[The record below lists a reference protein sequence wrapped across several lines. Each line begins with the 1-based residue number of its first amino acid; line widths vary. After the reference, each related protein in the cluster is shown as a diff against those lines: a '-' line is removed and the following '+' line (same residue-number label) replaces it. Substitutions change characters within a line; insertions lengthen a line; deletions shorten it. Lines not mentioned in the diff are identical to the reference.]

1 MEDIAHLRQEYR
13 RATLSEEDLPA
24 DPFVLLERWLTEA
37 IQARL
42 VEPNAFALATAD
54 DRPHVRIVLLKGFE
68 PPYLYFYTNYQSAKG
83 REIARQPWVAGCFWW
98 GELERQVR
106 FEGVAS
112 PAPPEKSDAYFI
124 SRPYGSQVGAA
135 ASPQSQPVPN
145 RAFLEA
151 RFKAI
156 QSLYPPPGPIPR
168 PPHWGGYQIK
178 VEQLEFWQGRPSR
191 LHDRFLYT
199 REGDGWKSIRLAP

>member
-1 MEDIAHLRQEYR
+1 MEDIARLRREYR
-13 RATLSEEDLPA
+13 LVALSEENLPE
-24 DPFVLLERWLTEA
+24 DPFVLLARWLAEA
-37 IQARL
+37 VQAQ
-42 VEPNAFALATAD
+42 VAEPNAFALATSD
-54 DRPHVRIVLLKGFE
+54 ERPHVRIVLLKGLE

-83 REIARQPWVAGCFWW
+83 QEITQQPWVAGCFWW

-106 FEGVAS
+106 FEGLAS
-112 PAPPEKSDAYFI
+112 PAPPEKSDAYFF
-124 SRPYGSQVGAA
+124 SRPYESQVGAA

-178 VEQLEFWQGRPSR
+178 VEQLEFWQGRPNR
-191 LHDRFLYT
+191 LHDRFLYQH
-199 REGDGWKSIRLAP
+199 EGEGWKHTRLAP

>member
-24 DPFVLLERWLTEA
+24 DPFVLLERWLAEA
-37 IQARL
+37 TQARL
-42 VEPNAFALATAD
+42 VEPNAFTLATAD

-112 PAPPEKSDAYFI
+112 PAPPEKSDAYFV
-124 SRPYGSQVGAA
+124 SRPYESQVGAA

-178 VEQLEFWQGRPSR
+178 VEKLEFWQGRSSR

>member
-13 RATLSEEDLPA
+13 RAALSEEDLPA

-37 IQARL
+37 IQAQL

-112 PAPPEKSDAYFI
+112 PAPPEKSDAYFV
-124 SRPYGSQVGAA
+124 SRPYESQVGAA

-156 QSLYPPPGPIPR
+156 QSLYPAPGPIPR

>member
-13 RATLSEEDLPA
+13 RAALSEEDLPA
-24 DPFVLLERWLTEA
+24 DPFVLLERWLAEA
-37 IQARL
+37 IQAQL

-112 PAPPEKSDAYFI
+112 PAPPEKSDAYFV
-124 SRPYGSQVGAA
+124 SRPYESQVGAA

-145 RAFLEA
+145 RAFWKPA
-151 RFKAI
+151 SKPFRAF
-156 QSLYPPPGPIPR
+156 IPR
-168 PPHWGGYQIK
+168 LALFHAHHTGAAI
-178 VEQLEFWQGRPSR
+178 RSR
-191 LHDRFLYT
+191 
-199 REGDGWKSIRLAP
+199 

>member
-24 DPFVLLERWLTEA
+24 DPFVLLERWLAEA

-42 VEPNAFALATAD
+42 VEPNAFTLATAD

-112 PAPPEKSDAYFI
+112 PAPPEKSDAYFV
-124 SRPYGSQVGAA
+124 SRPYESQVGAA

-199 REGDGWKSIRLAP
+199 REGDGWKSIRLSP

>member
-13 RATLSEEDLPA
+13 RAALSEEDLPA
-24 DPFVLLERWLTEA
+24 DPFVLLERWLAEA
-37 IQARL
+37 IQAQL

-112 PAPPEKSDAYFI
+112 PAPPEKSDAYFV
-124 SRPYGSQVGAA
+124 SRPYESQVGAA

-156 QSLYPPPGPIPR
+156 QSLYPLPGPIPR

>member
-1 MEDIAHLRQEYR
+1 MEDIARLRREYR
-13 RATLSEEDLPA
+13 LAALSEEGLPE

-37 IQARL
+37 IRAQ
-42 VEPNAFALATAD
+42 VIEPNAFALATSD
-54 DRPHVRIVLLKGFE
+54 ERPHVRIVLLKGLE

-83 REIARQPWVAGCFWW
+83 QEITRQPWVAGCFWW

-112 PAPPEKSDAYFI
+112 PAPPEKSDAYFV
-124 SRPYGSQVGAA
+124 SRPYESQVGAA
-135 ASPQSQPVPN
+135 ASPQSHPVPN

-178 VEQLEFWQGRPSR
+178 VEQLEFWQGRLNR
-191 LHDRFLYT
+191 LHDRFLYQ
-199 REGDGWKSIRLAP
+199 REGEGWKRIRLAP

>member
-1 MEDIAHLRQEYR
+1 MEDIARLRREYR
-13 RATLSEEDLPA
+13 LAALSEENLPH
-24 DPFVLLERWLTEA
+24 DPFILFERWLSEA
-37 IQARL
+37 IQAQL
-42 VEPNAFALATAD
+42 VEPTAFALATSD
-54 DRPHVRIVLLKGFE
+54 ERPHVRIVLLKGFE

-83 REIARQPWVAGCFWW
+83 QEIARQPWVAGCFWW

-106 FEGVAS
+106 FEGIAA
-112 PAPPEKSDAYFI
+112 PTPPEKSDIYFA
-124 SRPYGSQVGAA
+124 SRPYESQAGAA
-135 ASPQSQPVPN
+135 ASPQSQPIPN
-145 RAFLEA
+145 RTFLEA

-191 LHDRFLYT
+191 LHDRFLYL
-199 REGDGWKSIRLAP
+199 REGEGWKYTRLAP

>member
-13 RATLSEEDLPA
+13 RAALSEEDLPA
-24 DPFVLLERWLTEA
+24 DPFVLLERWLAEA
-37 IQARL
+37 IQAQL

-112 PAPPEKSDAYFI
+112 PAPPEKSDAYFV
-124 SRPYGSQVGAA
+124 SRPYESQVGAA

-145 RAFLEA
+145 RAFMGA

-178 VEQLEFWQGRPSR
+178 VEKLEFWQGRSSR

>member
-13 RATLSEEDLPA
+13 RAALSEEDLPA
-24 DPFVLLERWLTEA
+24 DPFVLLERWLAEA
-37 IQARL
+37 IQAQL

-83 REIARQPWVAGCFWW
+83 REITRQPWVAGCFWW

-112 PAPPEKSDAYFI
+112 PAPPEKSDAYFV
-124 SRPYGSQVGAA
+124 SRPYESQVGAA

-199 REGDGWKSIRLAP
+199 REGDGWKYIRLAP

>member
-1 MEDIAHLRQEYR
+1 MEDIARLRREYR
-13 RATLSEEDLPA
+13 LAALSEEDLPE
-24 DPFVLLERWLTEA
+24 DPFILLARWLAEA
-37 IQARL
+37 VQAQL
-42 VEPNAFALATAD
+42 IEPNAFALATSD
-54 DRPHVRIVLLKGFE
+54 ERPHVRIVLLKGLE

-83 REIARQPWVAGCFWW
+83 QEIMRQPWVAGCLWW

-112 PAPPEKSDAYFI
+112 PAPPQKSDAYFV
-124 SRPYGSQVGAA
+124 SRPYESQVGAA

-156 QSLYPPPGPIPR
+156 QSLYPPPGPVPR
-168 PPHWGGYQIK
+168 PPHWGGYQVR
-178 VEQLEFWQGRPSR
+178 VEQLEFWQGRPNR
-191 LHDRFLYT
+191 LHDRFLYQ
-199 REGDGWKSIRLAP
+199 REGEGWKRIRLAP

>member
-13 RATLSEEDLPA
+13 RAALSEEDLPA
-24 DPFVLLERWLTEA
+24 DPFVLLERWLAEA

-83 REIARQPWVAGCFWW
+83 QEITRQPWVAGCFWW

-106 FEGVAS
+106 FEGVVS
-112 PAPPEKSDAYFI
+112 PAPPEKSDAYFV
-124 SRPYGSQVGAA
+124 SRPYESQIGAA

-151 RFKAI
+151 RSKAI

>member
-24 DPFVLLERWLTEA
+24 DPFVLLERWLAEA

-68 PPYLYFYTNYQSAKG
+68 PPYLYFYTNYQSTKG

-112 PAPPEKSDAYFI
+112 PAPPEKSDAYFV
-124 SRPYGSQVGAA
+124 SRPYESQVGAA

-178 VEQLEFWQGRPSR
+178 VEKLEFWQGRSSR

>member
-1 MEDIAHLRQEYR
+1 MEDIARLRREYR
-13 RATLSEEDLPA
+13 LAALSEEDLPD
-24 DPFVLLERWLTEA
+24 DPFILLERWLTEA
-37 IQARL
+37 IQAQL
-42 VEPNAFALATAD
+42 VEPNAFALATSD
-54 DRPHVRIVLLKGFE
+54 ERPHVRIVLLKGLE

-83 REIARQPWVAGCFWW
+83 QEITQQPWVAGCFWW
-98 GELERQVR
+98 VELERQVR
-106 FEGVAS
+106 FEGLAS
-112 PAPPEKSDAYFI
+112 PAPPEKSDAYFF
-124 SRPYGSQVGAA
+124 SRPYESQVGAA

-178 VEQLEFWQGRPSR
+178 VEQLEFWQGRPNR
-191 LHDRFLYT
+191 LHDRFLYQ
-199 REGDGWKSIRLAP
+199 REGEGWKHTRLAP

>member
-13 RATLSEEDLPA
+13 RAALSEEDLPA
-24 DPFVLLERWLTEA
+24 DPFVLLERWLAEA

-68 PPYLYFYTNYQSAKG
+68 SPYLYFYTNYQSAKG

-112 PAPPEKSDAYFI
+112 PAPPEKSDAYFV

-199 REGDGWKSIRLAP
+199 REGNGWKSIRLAP

>member
-24 DPFVLLERWLTEA
+24 DPFVLLERWLAEA

-42 VEPNAFALATAD
+42 VEPNAFTLATAD

-112 PAPPEKSDAYFI
+112 PAPPEKSDAYFA

-178 VEQLEFWQGRPSR
+178 VEQLEFWQGRSSR